1 MLKTVFK
8 TGLYSLVLIFMLSPT
23 VGASALGG
31 VDSSKNVLDFDI
43 TKLAT
48 ISGNQTSA
56 EDSPKSDPTI
66 DQKNKLEKAEK
77 VKSEP
82 VKPEVI
88 TYTVVSGDSLTKIA
102 QAHQTTWNRLFDQ
115 NSQIADQNSINPG
128 DVLTIPTADEVLAP
142 RPVVEAAPVA
152 ITYAPIAQGTIRAR
166 STSSV
171 QVQPSPR
178 GSSAG
183 NTYAS
188 GYCTW
193 YAKSRRPDLP
203 NRLGN
208 ANTWVARAAAQG
220 IATGSAPR
228 AGAIGQQG
236 MHVVYVESVNGDGTV
251 NISEMNY
258 KGFGVVSSRT
268 APAGNFT
275 YIY

>member
-8 TGLYSLVLIFMLSPT
+8 TGVYSFALIFMMSSS
-23 VGASALGG
+23 VGASSLEGFS
-31 VDSSKNVLDFDI
+31 SSKSAIDFDV
-43 TKLAT
+43 TKIAT
-48 ISGNQTSA
+48 IGSRQSDQ
-56 EDSPKSDPTI
+56 EERIKPDSTV
-66 DQKNKLEKAEK
+66 DQKKKNEKAEE
-77 VKSEP
+77 VKTEP
-82 VKPEVI
+82 AKPAVI

-102 QAHQTTWNRLFDQ
+102 EANQTTWNRLFDKNTQ
-115 NSQIADQNSINPG
+115 VIDQNSINPG
-128 DVLTIPTADEVLAP
+128 DVLTIPAVDEVLAP

-166 STSSV
+166 STGSV
-171 QVQPSPR
+171 QVQPAPR

-251 NISEMNY
+251 TVSEMNW

-268 APAGNFT
+268 VAASNFT